1 MQASTY
7 RSLALIV
14 AASLAILC
22 GYEVAAENFLTD
34 KSMIRNLAQKHWWK
48 QKQHW
53 KRTHEMFEAHLAAEN
68 ALQPSKQLS
77 KSERIAK
84 FAQFKAMKRDKTR
97 VSSLQEASPSPEPT
111 VSSLQAASPSP
122 EPTVSS
128 LQASPPP
135 PPPSPSP
142 PPPSSLQASP
152 SPEPSTLLCAETCI
166 GNPQWASDGI
176 CDDGGP
182 GSAYT
187 DCQYG
192 TDCSDCGPRNNQST
206 VSSLKASK
214 SWEAID
220 SFDMFENTGSTRKV
234 TSGAGLSP
242 A

>member
-22 GYEVAAENFLTD
+22 GYEVATENFLTD

-68 ALQPSKQLS
+68 ALLPSKQLS

-97 VSSLQEASPSPEPT
+97 M
-111 VSSLQAASPSP
+111 
-122 EPTVSS
+122 
-128 LQASPPP
+128 
-135 PPPSPSP
+135 
-142 PPPSSLQASP
+142 SSLQASP

-166 GNPQWASDGI
+166 GNPQWASDGF
-176 CDDGGP
+176 CDDGGT

-192 TDCSDCGPRNNQST
+192 TDCSDCGPRNRRST
-206 VSSLKASK
+206 VSSLNASK

>member
-22 GYEVAAENFLTD
+22 GYEVATENFLTD

-111 VSSLQAASPSP
+111 VSSLQEASPSPEPTVSSLQAASPSP

-128 LQASPPP
+128 LQASPPPPPPSPSP

-166 GNPQWASDGI
+166 GNPQWASDGF

-182 GSAYT
+182 GSAYP

-192 TDCSDCGPRNNQST
+192 TDCSDCGPRNRRT
-206 VSSLKASK
+206 A
-214 SWEAID
+214 
-220 SFDMFENTGSTRKV
+220 
-234 TSGAGLSP
+234 
-242 A
+242 

>member
-68 ALQPSKQLS
+68 ALLPSKQLS

-97 VSSLQEASPSPEPT
+97 M
-111 VSSLQAASPSP
+111 
-122 EPTVSS
+122 
-128 LQASPPP
+128 
-135 PPPSPSP
+135 
-142 PPPSSLQASP
+142 SSLQASP

>member
-22 GYEVAAENFLTD
+22 GYEVATENFLTD

-68 ALQPSKQLS
+68 ALLPSKQLS

-97 VSSLQEASPSPEPT
+97 VSSLQ
-111 VSSLQAASPSP
+111 ASPSP

-128 LQASPPP
+128 LQASP
-135 PPPSPSP
+135 
-142 PPPSSLQASP
+142 
-152 SPEPSTLLCAETCI
+152 SPEP
-166 GNPQWASDGI
+166 
-176 CDDGGP
+176 
-182 GSAYT
+182 
-187 DCQYG
+187 
-192 TDCSDCGPRNNQST
+192 T
-206 VSSLKASK
+206 VSSLKAKASP
-214 SWEAID
+214 SPAPREAID
-220 SFDMFENTGSTRKV
+220 AFDMFENTGSARKV
-234 TSGAGLSP
+234 TRQRIA
-242 A
+242 